1 MGGFF
6 GVVAYSLYNYR
17 KKSASLKPSVYVIQ
31 TRVAAQ
37 GLVIS
42 ILTLGLTY
50 HMYQSYVH
58 KNEPHVNALHRTIES
73 ATAAANKW
81 TFVYHSICFINT
93 YIGNMFDIYFIELK
107 KKLFFSFIIKI
118 KIKSIIIFLLNYS
131 YIIQSSFIYF

>member
-17 KKSASLKPSVYVIQ
+17 KKGSNIKPSVYVIQ

-42 ILTLGLTY
+42 ILTLGLGY
-50 HMYQSYVH
+50 HMYQSYIH

-73 ATAAANKW
+73 ATAAAHEKN
-81 TFVYHSICFINT
+81 
-93 YIGNMFDIYFIELK
+93 
-107 KKLFFSFIIKI
+107 
-118 KIKSIIIFLLNYS
+118 
-131 YIIQSSFIYF
+131 